1 MNNPDLRQLIN
12 DYVPNHS
19 LAQPFYTDQ
28 NIFDVEW
35 EKIWSKLWLF
45 AGSVAQIPNPG
56 DYFLYQLKDDSII
69 IIRGDEGQVHA
80 HYNTCSHRGSLI
92 CLEAQGNASRLTCPY
107 HNWVFDK
114 NGSLIKARLMPSDF
128 DASMHGLKP
137 VHLEVVEGFIFVSL
151 ADQPYD
157 FTALRQDF
165 TPFLKPF
172 NVTKAKIAATASY
185 TLRTNWKLVGENFR
199 ECYHCGPAHPE
210 YCSAVVGANLYESA
224 AETLAAKIP
233 IWESKG
239 LATATVPFKAHTHH
253 FAVRYPLRDGIK
265 SYSTDG
271 HAASSPM
278 GSHEDHDAGVLG
290 MVAYPNF
297 WMDAVSDYMWTMR
310 LTAIDHKTTII
321 DLMWLVDYAAIEG
334 LDYETDKLIS
344 FWKITGEQDWKLCE
358 NNYRGIES
366 SKYRPGSYAPDEA
379 DVAKYVE
386 WYLNQMKL

>member
-1 MNNPDLRQLIN
+1 MSRPDLRQLIN
-12 DYVPNHS
+12 DYIPNHT
-19 LAQPFYTDQ
+19 LAQAFYTDQ
-28 NIFDVEW
+28 SIFDVEW
-35 EKIWSKLWLF
+35 DKIWSKLWLF
-45 AGSVAQIPNPG
+45 AGAVAQIPNSG
-56 DYFLYQLKDDSII
+56 DYFLYKLKNESII
-69 IIRGDEGQVHA
+69 IIRGDEGNVYA

-92 CLEAQGNASRLTCPY
+92 CLESQGNASRFTCPY

-128 DASMHGLKP
+128 DASAHGLKP
-137 VHLEVVEGFIFVSL
+137 VHVEVVEGFIFISI
-151 ADQPYD
+151 ADEPYNFD
-157 FTALRQDF
+157 VLRKDF
-165 TPFLKPF
+165 TPYLRPF
-172 NVTKAKIAATASY
+172 NATKAKIAATASY

-210 YCSAVVGANLYESA
+210 YCSAVIGANLYESA
-224 AETLAAKIP
+224 AETLAEKIP

-239 LATATVPFKAHTHH
+239 LATATVPFRDDTHH

-271 HAASSPM
+271 YEASSPM

-290 MVAYPNF
+290 MVTYPNF

-310 LTAIDHKTTII
+310 LTAIDHKTTVI

-334 LDYETDKLIS
+334 LDYETEKLIS

-358 NNYRGIES
+358 NNYSGIES
-366 SKYRPGSYAPDEA
+366 SRYSPGLYAPDEA
-379 DVAKYVE
+379 DVAKYIE
-386 WYLNQMKL
+386 WYLNQMKS